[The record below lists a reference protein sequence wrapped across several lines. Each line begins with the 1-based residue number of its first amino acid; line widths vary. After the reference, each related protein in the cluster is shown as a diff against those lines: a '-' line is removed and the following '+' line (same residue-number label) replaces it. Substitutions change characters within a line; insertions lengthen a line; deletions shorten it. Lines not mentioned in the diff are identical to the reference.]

1 LAVTFLVLAAPFFGQ
16 SFGAALAT
24 APAFLVFGWLVYG
37 RRLRPVHLAVLAGVV
52 VVIGLL
58 VGFVD
63 LLRPG
68 SDQTHIGLFFQRV
81 GGQGSGDF
89 FTVIHRKLN
98 ENFASFSTRAWVV
111 LALVGLATLAWLVGS
126 GRLERALAWPREA
139 WRATVGSLVVLIVLG
154 YGFKDSG
161 IAVPAVMVY
170 VVLATVTALLARAA
184 PGPEP
189 DPAPESDEPGE
200 PGAADTG
207 SASDPRPG
215 EVQDAVVDGI
225 AL

>member
-1 LAVTFLVLAAPFFGQ
+1 
-16 SFGAALAT
+16 
-24 APAFLVFGWLVYG
+24 
-37 RRLRPVHLAVLAGVV
+37 VV

-68 SDQTHIGLFFQRV
+68 SDQTHIGRFFHRV

-98 ENFASFSTRAWVV
+98 ENFASFSTRAWVL

-126 GRLERALAWPREA
+126 GRLERALAWPPEA
-139 WRATVGSLVVLIVLG
+139 WRATVGSLVVLIALG
-154 YGFKDSG
+154 YAFKDSG
-161 IAVPAVMVY
+161 IAVPAVMTY
-170 VVLATVTALLARAA
+170 VVLATVTALLAGAA
-184 PGPEP
+184 EPEP
-189 DPAPESDEPGE
+189 EPEAIGAA
-200 PGAADTG
+200 GAADPG

-215 EVQDAVVDGI
+215 EVQDPVVDGI